1 MKGHRH
7 IRRKLVGA
15 LAALVVFCTTYAL
28 ILPAVTLS
36 TEAHCG
42 KEEHTHTSDCYRSDE
57 YLCGQEESAV
67 SEGHVHDE
75 TCYQDVQTVI
85 CGLEENEFHTHDETC
100 YQTEQVLIC
109 DKEESEGA
117 EGHTHTADCKKSDEP
132 ICGKEEHTHSR
143 QCESDPDAVE
153 TEEDWKK
160 SLPRD
165 LKEDVRERIL
175 QVAESQLGYRESEK
189 NFRVNEDKTEDG
201 FTRYGEWAGDR
212 YGDWNNAFTGWVLK
226 YGEVDIAFE
235 NDLGKWINDLQDE
248 LTQEPETGMAG
259 FFRDDNAV
267 LRSGI
272 VKGIKDT
279 EILVIEGDKDK
290 EVRETKVPRDQ
301 FVAYLDTA
309 RKVEI
314 VDPSEPG
321 SEGNDTEESAMEKSV
336 RIDGQKQV
344 EIGDEVTLTAQ
355 TAGFENEDSLTYQW
369 QYKSGDGDWT
379 DLPDGTDKTHLVI
392 VDEENIDWIY
402 RVGVQEQPEAV
413 GGIPVNAYP
422 RLVVPGVR
430 FDETADINGGES
442 GTIYSDE
449 FDFNQDSL
457 QVLADSRASSVIQ
470 ITKGWTQSHSAYTS
484 VDINIYRRNSD
495 AGADESEVG
504 ELVDKVTLSA
514 DNNWTTTWN
523 LPDGETDP
531 NQFIVREAPI
541 SGWTGLYTRFD
552 PNHLLIAASQLNK
565 NDSYLIMDASMEH
578 FLTLEDGR
586 LVTKSIT
593 VSNSTERY
601 DPANYPESAFWTSDS
616 SGRLSNGGFYLNT
629 SSSGLNC
636 YENSNYGTKFSYEA
650 TKNNNN
656 GEDVSRGL
664 YKDSRKVSFSNG
676 TFSTSKTTN
685 NGDRVWLFKVH
696 SSGSG
701 SDAQKVL
708 ITNTPNYSVNP
719 DAGTGNDSLA
729 YGFPIA
735 KQIDYLGD
743 GVENKDTDAAENLEN
758 KYRLYLSAGPIAGDA
773 AETPVNILY
782 VVDTSGSMKNNN
794 RMSNANKAIENSWS
808 AIRSL
813 NEAKNQMSVVEFG
826 SQSSV
831 STDWTSA
838 AWGDADYLKYY
849 DNWNGG
855 TNYQAGLKEA
865 ETQIEKIRK
874 KNNYPIFMVFLSDG
888 AATYGGACEPPT
900 YYSNFP
906 NCDYGNGQDSYRAE
920 LVQYTLQEIIN
931 FRQKY
936 PDVNISVI
944 GLDHSDR
951 NGYFPL
957 LATGNQ
963 IYNGTTG
970 TLVDQM
976 TAVIAGPSI
985 TKGKIVDKLSDYV
998 QFSEV
1003 PNVKL
1008 VAKDKQ
1014 SNHEYTLWSDG
1025 QIQDFILTKLGGGTE
1040 NQKAVF
1046 GSITNPVT
1054 WNVQDKTIQVE
1065 FNPDWNMNTR
1075 YEYVLSFDVDVT
1087 DPAYEKFVETGYP
1100 DTGDEE
1106 TDVADNTTS
1115 SAKNGFYSNVSGPD
1129 TSAFQFSF
1137 NNKEYKREYFKPV
1150 VQVHQRIDLN
1160 KVDAANQKTGLSG
1173 AVFTLYKEGG
1183 STIAGSDY
1191 SGTVIR
1197 DDLTTG
1203 ANGQLTLP
1211 TLEQGTYYLQETKA
1225 PSGYVSTGTV
1235 WKLTLTN
1242 KLDIE
1247 GEGLSFKGTSGT
1259 SSNGTI
1265 EKDPLTQSFVLQITN
1280 TAGKPLPNTGG
1291 SGTKLLTSAGGVMI
1305 AGSLLMYGYRK
1316 RLRGKERRL
1325 K

>member
-1 MKGHRH
+1 MKGKGHRH

-57 YLCGQEESAV
+57 YLCGQEESAA

-75 TCYQDVQTVI
+75 TCYQDVQTLI

-109 DKEESEGA
+109 DKEESEGT

-226 YGEVDIAFE
+226 YGEADIAFE
-235 NDLGKWINDLQDE
+235 NDLGKWINDLQED
-248 LTQEPETGMAG
+248 LMQEPETGMAG

-272 VKGIKDT
+272 VKDIKDT
-279 EILVIEGDKDK
+279 EILIIEGDKDK

-314 VDPSEPG
+314 IDPSEPD
-321 SEGNDTEESAMEKSV
+321 SEGNDTEELATEKSV

-504 ELVDKVTLSA
+504 EQVDTVTLSA

-552 PNHLLIAASQLNK
+552 PNHLLIAASGLNN

-578 FLTLEDGR
+578 FLTLENGR
-586 LVTKSIT
+586 LVSQSIT

-601 DPANYPESAFWTSDS
+601 DPANYPESAFWTSDRD
-616 SGRLSNGGFYLNT
+616 GRLQNGNSYLICGNN
-629 SSSGLNC
+629 GLSIGE
-636 YENSNYGTKFSYEA
+636 YQSYGTQFRYEA
-650 TKNNNN
+650 TSENFLGNDTSK
-656 GEDVSRGL
+656 GL
-664 YKDSRKVSFSNG
+664 YSNSLRVVFEDG
-676 TFSTSKTTN
+676 NFSTSHDRTN
-685 NGDRVWLFKVH
+685 RVWLFKVH
-696 SSGSG
+696 SSGNG
-701 SDAQKVL
+701 SEAQKVL

-719 DAGTGNDSLA
+719 DGGTGNDSLA

-782 VVDTSGSMKNNN
+782 VVDTSNSMNSSRLTAAQNAIKDSWNQIHDLNKQNNK
-794 RMSNANKAIENSWS
+794 MSIVKFGTTA
-808 AIRSL
+808 
-813 NEAKNQMSVVEFG
+813 SVER
-826 SQSSV
+826 
-831 STDWTSA
+831 DWT
-838 AWGDADYLKYY
+838 
-849 DNWNGG
+849 NHTWNGPLSASG
-855 TNYQAGLKEA
+855 ATNYDAALKMA
-865 ETQIEKIRK
+865 DSQIQNIREQ
-874 KNNYPIFMVFLSDG
+874 NSNPIYMVFLSDG
-888 AATYGGACEPPT
+888 AATYGNCTTT
-900 YYSNFP
+900 YYGSTI
-906 NCDYGNGQDSYRAE
+906 CQYGKGGAE
-920 LVQYTLQEIIN
+920 SVHDADLVQYTLQQIIN

-985 TKGKIVDKLSDYV
+985 TNGKIVDKLSDYV

-1014 SNHEYTLWSDG
+1014 SNDEYTLWSDG
-1025 QIQDFILTKLGGGTE
+1025 SIQNFTLTKLGGGTE
-1040 NQKAVF
+1040 NQEAVF
-1046 GSITNPVT
+1046 GSITNPVI
-1054 WNVQDKTIQVE
+1054 WNEQDKTIQVE

-1087 DPAYEKFVETGYP
+1087 DPAYEQFVETGYP
-1100 DTGDEE
+1100 HTGDGE
-1106 TDVADNTTS
+1106 TDVSGNTTS
-1115 SAKNGFYSNVSGPD
+1115 SQKSGFYSNVSGPD

-1137 NNKEYKREYFKPV
+1137 NNKKYKREYFKPV

-1160 KVDAANQKTGLSG
+1160 KVDAANKETGLSG

-1197 DDLTTG
+1197 DLTTD

-1211 TLEQGTYYLQETKA
+1211 ILEKGTYYLQETTA
-1225 PSGYVSTGTV
+1225 PAGYVSTGTV

-1291 SGTKLLTSAGGVMI
+1291 SGTQLLTSAGGVMI